1 MQDWL
6 CMSEHKLTEVLGGTF
21 TKLALFKTATLDTVS
36 YENEH
41 FCCLS
46 KSITNNT
53 ININFKDSLSDYVN
67 VQLFTIQ
74 GTKSSKSFKVYGN
87 TLTFSPDNT
96 LASGI
101 YILEIEYNNY
111 KFHTKAIVS

>member
-1 MQDWL
+1 VYGEAQ
-6 CMSEHKLTEVLGGTF
+6 TAEVLGTF

-41 FCCLS
+41 FFVVYPNQLQ
-46 KSITNNT
+46 NNT

-74 GTKSSKSFKVYGN
+74 GTKVFKNRSKCM
-87 TLTFSPDNT
+87 
-96 LASGI
+96 
-101 YILEIEYNNY
+101 EIP
-111 KFHTKAIVS
+111 